1 MTRAA
6 QRSAH
11 AGITYRSRVNAIEAA
26 EAAAGAAG
34 STAGGSATALRCRA
48 AAALGPR
55 QPATR
60 DPPSPDLQVLNEL
73 AGDNSLERFRI
84 EYEKLYRSLK
94 KSHGAAG
101 R

>member
-1 MTRAA
+1 
-6 QRSAH
+6 
-11 AGITYRSRVNAIEAA
+11 
-26 EAAAGAAG
+26 
-34 STAGGSATALRCRA
+34 
-48 AAALGPR
+48 
-55 QPATR
+55 
-60 DPPSPDLQVLNEL
+60 LQVLNEL